1 MSLRFI
7 RNFLQR
13 RLSDAVDAGKPLS
26 VFLALAVQCDSRLRR
41 YYDDLLRLDKRL
53 KNDLPGFLDGFQLP
67 SQGRAGGAGGES
79 GAGQGRGGGVALPDS
94 FRFQEP
100 KRAARFPL
108 RAASLAASLLLAF
121 GLTYYLLSDK
131 TQNFV
136 DPPRQASLSEPTEN
150 PFKQI
155 ITPLKTSHLSQSEVI
170 QSTVLTTTKPP
181 IPDSLKIVKID
192 WNEKNLRLDPESI
205 HHLAAK
211 SQEMMSQIPLVDE
224 TYTLAKNTGL
234 TGLFQK
240 GE

>member
-1 MSLRFI
+1 MSLRFV
-7 RNFLQR
+7 RNFLQQ
-13 RLSDAVDAGKPLS
+13 RLSDAVDDGKPLS
-26 VFLALAVQCDSRLRR
+26 VFLTLAVRYDPQLRR
-41 YYDDLLRLDKRL
+41 YYDDLLRLEKRL
-53 KNDLPGFLDGFQLP
+53 KDDLPGFLDGFQL
-67 SQGRAGGAGGES
+67 STQGRAGGENR
-79 GAGQGRGGGVALPDS
+79 AGQGRGGDVAIPDS

-131 TQNFV
+131 PQNFV
-136 DPPRQASLSEPTEN
+136 DPPQQATRQDPPEN
-150 PFKQI
+150 PFEQI
-155 ITPLKTSHLSQSEVI
+155 ITPLKTSLLSQSEVI
-170 QSTVLTTTKPP
+170 QSTVLTTKPP
-181 IPDSLKIVKID
+181 IPESLKIVKFD

-234 TGLFQK
+234 TGLFK
-240 GE
+240 GSPSP